1 MNQTVVSK
9 QDAGLV
15 KGNVLLSLL
24 AYIFKELNQQQ
35 KEKFISQI
43 SPEYKDKIINNNI
56 LPTHKVSV
64 ATLNELTITAATI
77 KGKPI
82 KLFARDAGRFSAEIG
97 MKNTYN
103 IYSKIRTPNVQL
115 AKASVIWSNLY
126 DKGQMETLRIDKEKS
141 IVKLI
146 DIPTQP
152 VMCDR
157 IYGWL
162 ERTNQL
168 NGLENVKVFHTKCFS
183 VEHSHCEWEISWH
196 KSLKIK

>member
-1 MNQTVVSK
+1 MSQTAIS

-24 AYIFKELNQQQ
+24 AYISKVLNAQQ
-35 KEKFISQI
+35 KEKFFSQI

-56 LPTHKVSV
+56 LPFHKVSV
-64 ATLNELTITAATI
+64 SMLNELTIVAAAA
-77 KGKPI
+77 KGVPVRF
-82 KLFARDAGRFSAEIG
+82 FARDVGRFSAEVG
-97 MKNTYN
+97 MNSTYN
-103 IYSKIRTPNVQL
+103 IYLKIRTPNVHL

-126 DKGQMETLRIDKEKS
+126 DKGQMETLIVDRQKS
-141 IVKLI
+141 IVKLTN
-146 DIPTQP
+146 IPTQP

-168 NGLENVKVFHTKCFS
+168 NGLENVKVIHNKCFS
-183 VEHSHCEWEISWH
+183 LSSSHCEWEISWH
-196 KSLKIK
+196 KTLKT

>member
-1 MNQTVVSK
+1 MSQTVVSK

-24 AYIFKELNQQQ
+24 AYIFKELDQQQ

-43 SPEYKDKIINNNI
+43 SSEYKDKIINNNI

-64 ATLNELTITAATI
+64 STLNELTIMAATI

-82 KLFARDAGRFSAEIG
+82 RLFARDAGRFSAEIG
-97 MKNTYN
+97 MKSTYN
-103 IYSKIRTPNVQL
+103 IYSKIRTPNVHL
-115 AKASVIWSNLY
+115 AKASIIWSSLY
-126 DKGQMETLRIDKEKS
+126 DKGQMETLRVDKGKS
-141 IVKLI
+141 IVKLTN
-146 DIPTQP
+146 IPTQP

-183 VEHSHCEWEISWH
+183 LSCSHCEWEISWQ
-196 KSLKIK
+196 KPSKL

>member
-1 MNQTVVSK
+1 MNQTVISK

-24 AYIFKELNQQQ
+24 AYIFKELNPEQ

-43 SPEYKDKIINNNI
+43 TSEYKDKIINNKI
-56 LPTHKVSV
+56 LPTHKIPVS
-64 ATLNELTITAATI
+64 TLNELTITAASI

-82 KLFARDAGRFSAEIG
+82 RLFARDAGRFSAEMGI
-97 MKNTYN
+97 KSIYS

-126 DKGQMETLRIDKEKS
+126 DKGQMETLRIDKDKS
-141 IVKLI
+141 IVKLTG
-146 DIPTQP
+146 IPTQP

-183 VEHSHCEWEISWH
+183 LNYSHCEWEISWH
-196 KSLKIK
+196 KLLKH